1 MKAIFNFKIGSRM
14 NWFAYTLKIKSLII
28 GVLILTGTLVSLQ
41 AQETQ
46 YTRPSWW
53 FGAAGGANLDFYRGS
68 TQQINLDLT
77 VPTVFHDGSGV
88 GLYLAPLLEFYR
100 PESVFGLML
109 QAGYD
114 NRKGSFDQVLT
125 PCNCPADLSANL
137 SYITVEPSLRVAP
150 FKSDFYLY
158 AGPRFA
164 FNLGKSFVYE
174 VGLNPDFPEQLAE
187 PDVTGDFHKIYP
199 SLISM
204 QIGAGY
210 DIQLS
215 SQDNQ
220 TQAVLSPFVSFHPY
234 FGQDPRSIE
243 TWNITTVRVGA
254 ALKFGRGKKISDPP
268 VIAPPVDVIA
278 ELPEVDFTVYSPANI
293 PSQRRVRE
301 TFPILN
307 YVYFDLG
314 STEIPDRYVLLSK
327 AQVKDFKEDRLE
339 VFAPKHLSGRSQRQ
353 MTVYYNVLNILGDRM
368 AIFPATKVNLTGSSM
383 DGKSDGLEMAESVKK
398 YLVDVFS
405 IDPKRIT
412 TEGSVKP
419 LLPEEQP
426 GGTDELVLLRQGD
439 HRVTIMSESPELI
452 MEYQTGPDVPLKPI
466 EIITV
471 QEAPP
476 DSYVLF
482 SVDGAKKEFSSWSLE
497 VRDEKGALQKF
508 GPYTQENVS
517 IPGKAILGSRASGD
531 YKITVVGKTRNG
543 KTVKEEVP
551 VQMVLWTPAEDEQ
564 GMRYNIVYEF
574 NIDEAIATYE
584 KYLTEIVTPKIP
596 KNGTVII
603 HGHTDLI
610 GDAGHNRE
618 LSLARANDVGDI
630 IKRAL
635 SAAGRKDVK
644 FEVYGFGEDDRLSP
658 FDNKYPE
665 ERSYNRS
672 VIIDIIPPK

>member
-1 MKAIFNFKIGSRM
+1 MA
-14 NWFAYTLKIKSLII
+14 WFRNPLKFKSLIL
-28 GVLILTGTLVSLQ
+28 GALVLTGTLVSLQ

-53 FGAAGGANLDFYRGS
+53 FGAAGGANINFYRGS

-88 GLYLAPLLEFYR
+88 GLYLAPLIEFHR
-100 PESVFGLML
+100 PESLFGFMV

-137 SYITVEPSLRVAP
+137 SYITVEPSLRIAP

-158 AGPRFA
+158 AGPRIA
-164 FNLGKSFVYE
+164 FNLGHSFNYQ
-174 VGLNPDFPEQLAE
+174 VGINPEFPDQEIQ
-187 PDVTGDFHKIYP
+187 PDLSGDFSKIFP

-234 FGQDPRSIE
+234 FNQDPRSIE
-243 TWNITTVRVGA
+243 TWNVTTLRVGA
-254 ALKFGRGKKISDPP
+254 ALKFGRGKKISLPP
-268 VIAPPVDVIA
+268 VIAPPVAVITA
-278 ELPEVDFTVYSPANI
+278 LPEVDFKVYSPANI
-293 PSQRRVRE
+293 PSERRVRE

-314 STEIPDRYVLLSK
+314 STDIPERYVLLSK

-339 VFAPKHLSGRSQRQ
+339 VFVPKHLSGRAQRQ

-368 AIFPATKVNLTGSSM
+368 GIFPATKVNLTGSSM
-383 DGKSDGLEMAESVKK
+383 DGESNGLEMAESVKK

-412 TEGSVKP
+412 TKGSVKP

-426 GGTDELVLLRQGD
+426 GGKAELVLLRQGD
-439 HRVTIMSESPELI
+439 HRVTIMSNSPELK

-466 EIITV
+466 EIIAV

-476 DSYVLF
+476 DSYVSF
-482 SVDGAKKEFSSWSLE
+482 NVDGAKKGFSSWTLE

-508 GPYTQENVS
+508 GPYKQENVT
-517 IPGKAILGSRASGD
+517 IPGKAILGSRPSGD
-531 YKITVVGKTRNG
+531 YKITMVGTTNDGR
-543 KTVKEEVP
+543 TVKELVP
-551 VQMVLWTPAEDEQ
+551 VHMVLWTPAEDEQ

-574 NIDEAIATYE
+574 NDAKAIATYE

-610 GDAGHNRE
+610 GDAEHNKE

-630 IKRAL
+630 IKKAL
-635 SAAGRKDVK
+635 STAGRKDVK
-644 FEVYGFGEDDRLSP
+644 FEIYGFGEDDRLSP

-672 VIIDIIPPK
+672 VIIDIIEPR